1 VMSMRFLL
9 LVTLGLTSMF
19 SSACAKENDHAQRAR
34 AAFDLLA
41 EAIQFETVAGRSQVC
56 PYARTL
62 KAHFVAAGFAESD
75 AQIFELEEDDTC
87 SLVVRYPGDDGE
99 RRPVIFLAHMDVV
112 DALPEDWSYPPFEMT
127 REGDRL
133 YGRGV
138 MDNKGSVAAIT
149 STLLSLKT
157 TDYRSTRDLYFVVT
171 GDEETTAKT
180 TRLLFS
186 QVPALSTA
194 KYALNADAGL
204 GVLNAERKPVYFQLQ
219 TAEKTYATFEL
230 TTRNAGGHSSL
241 PRHDNAIY
249 ELSQALVQLQGFR
262 FPVRSTESTIAYFR
276 ETSKLFPGPVGQH
289 MAAFAADP
297 SDKVAIDFL
306 DQMPGEAAMIR
317 TTCVA
322 TTLQGGHAENAL
334 PQTASSMV
342 NCRIFPGVSLETV
355 EALIIEAIGDVDV
368 SIRAMFR
375 PSENPPSVI
384 DPAIIEA
391 VSFALERDYAGIP
404 VIPYVAPYST
414 DGAIFRAN
422 GVPTYGVSG
431 QFIVYPEEKRAH
443 GKDEFLP
450 VDSFVK
456 SLHYWEALIRAVS
469 SESP

>member
-1 VMSMRFLL
+1 MSMRLFLL
-9 LVTLGLTSMF
+9 AALGLTSLC
-19 SSACAKENDHAQRAR
+19 STAVADESGHNQQVQ

-75 AQIFELEEDDTC
+75 TRVFELKEDDTC
-87 SLVVRYPGDDGE
+87 SLVVRYSGDDGE
-99 RRPVIFLAHMDVV
+99 RRPVVILAHMDVV

-127 REGDRL
+127 LDGDRL

-138 MDNKGSVAAIT
+138 LDNKGSVAAIT
-149 STLLSLKT
+149 STLLNLKAI
-157 TDYRSTRDLYFVVT
+157 DYRSDRDLYFVVT

-186 QVPALSTA
+186 QLPELATA

-204 GVLNAERKPVYFQLQ
+204 GVLNADRKPIYFQLQ

-230 TTRNAGGHSSL
+230 KTTNPGGHSSL
-241 PRHDNAIY
+241 PRDDNAIY
-249 ELSQALVQLQGFR
+249 ELSKALVRLQGFR
-262 FPVRSTESTIAYFR
+262 FPVRRTDSTIAYFR
-276 ETSKLFPGPVGQH
+276 ETSKLHPGAVGQQ

-297 SDKVAIDFL
+297 SDKVAIEFL

-322 TTLQGGHAENAL
+322 TMLKGGHAENAL
-334 PQTASSMV
+334 PQTASALV
-342 NCRIFPGVSLETV
+342 NCRIFPGVSLDTV
-355 EALIIEAIGDVDV
+355 EALITEAIGDADV
-368 SIRAMFR
+368 SIRALFR
-375 PSENPPSVI
+375 PSENPPSDI

-450 VDSFVK
+450 VDSFLK
-456 SLHYWEALIRAVS
+456 SLHYWEALIRTVS
-469 SESP
+469 AESP